1 MEKDNQPSI
10 EELKAF
16 LKKNNIEYKN
26 IDLFIEATTH
36 KTYSKVNKNS
46 KDYER
51 LDFRWFFG
59 WFSN

>member
-16 LKKNNIEYKN
+16 LQKNNIEYKN

-51 LDFRWFFG
+51 LDF
-59 WFSN
+59 